1 MIPKKTVDKQTIE
14 TLQQIMNDMQ
24 SARNT
29 INKTYGF
36 LPGELWLK
44 IERARSAL
52 HLAFL
57 TAHAVQSS
65 MKADALASD
74 RGSGMAS
81 AGGDTDEN

>member
-1 MIPKKTVDKQTIE
+1 MKPSITIE
-14 TLQQIMNDMQ
+14 TLQQIMDDMQ

-44 IERARSAL
+44 IDRARSAL

-57 TAHAVQSS
+57 RAHAVQSS
-65 MKADALASD
+65 MKAEALEAKD
-74 RGSGMAS
+74 QP
-81 AGGDTDEN
+81 